1 MLSQHIKCLAVRPLF
16 HNHADM
22 SKITLDTFVHAVAKY
37 FEPIAKEH
45 TWPLVHQTPNL
56 YEITTPHFIMR
67 IRFDVGAHTKSINAT
82 LIPANQMPG
91 DIENGKGE
99 LGIGLIA
106 GYNGMPIEY
115 IPWDATES
123 GFEEQAQHI
132 SNMVK
137 QYALPYLLNQR
148 SDWNEITEFLRK
160 KNEQSMTEIKKYKF
174 PQNVQKRWH
183 LPKLKND
190 ESHTKQ

>member
-1 MLSQHIKCLAVRPLF
+1 
-16 HNHADM
+16 
-22 SKITLDTFVHAVAKY
+22 
-37 FEPIAKEH
+37 
-45 TWPLVHQTPNL
+45 
-56 YEITTPHFIMR
+56 
-67 IRFDVGAHTKSINAT
+67 
-82 LIPANQMPG
+82 
-91 DIENGKGE
+91 
-99 LGIGLIA
+99 
-106 GYNGMPIEY
+106 MPIEY